1 MKEAM
6 EQVKAEMGSD
16 AVILHTKK
24 YKEGGILGYGSQ
36 EMVEVTAA
44 LEEEPASAK
53 KQPKPVAEPVAY
65 PANPVV
71 PSSVL
76 SQYKTSG
83 TAEGVAM
90 ASKLGG
96 SPVSKLDVPEFPT
109 FPMPSAE
116 PVPSSRV
123 IKGAQI
129 ADAGNAQTKPDRNIP
144 EEEREAEA
152 EEDRPTPPKGRRRRK
167 SAEEESSPQEQE
179 KIRKLEDEL
188 AQMKALLAQV
198 MSKDQP
204 ENVVSLQEAL
214 RSQEVEEPILKDL
227 AARSGA
233 GETLADYL
241 SAEAKTTLVDYLGQV
256 IKCSEGIQLNRHGVR
271 IVALIG
277 ATGVGKTTTLAKIAA
292 RFVLE
297 QGISAALITAD
308 TYRISAVEQLKTYS
322 DIIGLPLEIV
332 YTPSELSKAIR
343 KHRGKDLILIDTA
356 GRSQHNE
363 YQMKEL
369 QEFLD
374 VNSHI
379 EKHLVMSATTKQR
392 DAVEIMEK
400 FSACDPDRVI
410 FTKTDETSSV
420 GLILNLLHEKK
431 IALSYLTNGQSVP
444 DDIVPASTDKLAELL
459 LRE

>member
-1 MKEAM
+1 MQIKVFKAADMKEAM

-53 KQPKPVAEPVAY
+53 KQPKPAAEPVAY

-116 PVPSSRV
+116 PAPSSRV

-144 EEEREAEA
+144 EEEREAE
-152 EEDRPTPPKGRRRRK
+152 EDRLPPPKGRRRRK

-204 ENVVSLQEAL
+204 ENVVSL
-214 RSQEVEEPILKDL
+214 
-227 AARSGA
+227 
-233 GETLADYL
+233 
-241 SAEAKTTLVDYLGQV
+241 
-256 IKCSEGIQLNRHGVR
+256 
-271 IVALIG
+271 
-277 ATGVGKTTTLAKIAA
+277 
-292 RFVLE
+292 
-297 QGISAALITAD
+297 
-308 TYRISAVEQLKTYS
+308 
-322 DIIGLPLEIV
+322 
-332 YTPSELSKAIR
+332 
-343 KHRGKDLILIDTA
+343 
-356 GRSQHNE
+356 
-363 YQMKEL
+363 
-369 QEFLD
+369 
-374 VNSHI
+374 
-379 EKHLVMSATTKQR
+379 
-392 DAVEIMEK
+392 
-400 FSACDPDRVI
+400 
-410 FTKTDETSSV
+410 
-420 GLILNLLHEKK
+420 
-431 IALSYLTNGQSVP
+431 
-444 DDIVPASTDKLAELL
+444 
-459 LRE
+459 